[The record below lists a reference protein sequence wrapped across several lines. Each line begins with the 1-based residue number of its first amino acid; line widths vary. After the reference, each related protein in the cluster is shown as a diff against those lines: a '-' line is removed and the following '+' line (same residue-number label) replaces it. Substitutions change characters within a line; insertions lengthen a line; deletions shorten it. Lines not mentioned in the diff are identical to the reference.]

1 MQEIKRGLLPLFAG
15 GIMRLKRSV
24 EALIVG
30 DVVAARNQIDGTA
43 GGAEAP
49 PTRLNINDLL

>member
-1 MQEIKRGLLPLFAG
+1 
-15 GIMRLKRSV
+15 MRLKRSV